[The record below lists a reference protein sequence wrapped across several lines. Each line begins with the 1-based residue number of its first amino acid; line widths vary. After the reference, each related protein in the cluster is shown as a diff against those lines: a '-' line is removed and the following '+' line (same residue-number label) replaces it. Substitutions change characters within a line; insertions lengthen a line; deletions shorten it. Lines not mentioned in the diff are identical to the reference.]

1 MYIDYV
7 ILIFYDC
14 SVCEIIIFFN
24 EGICLILDNRDKYF
38 SFFYCEIEVIRK
50 IKLNNMFMMIVI

>member
-1 MYIDYV
+1 MDYV

-38 SFFYCEIEVIRK
+38 SFLLWNRGYKENK
-50 IKLNNMFMMIVI
+50 IK